1 MLVLRATVVLVVI
14 KRISLLVAAAP
25 LAAGSLIRERNS
37 VVLGVLGFT
46 AASSFGY
53 LINDWKDKE
62 FDRIH
67 PKKKF
72 RPFASRELGKKSL
85 FFLLISC
92 AIISLGTCLLLPNKF
107 AIALFG
113 YLMVTITYT
122 LSIKNQPVLEMLWL
136 SLGFLIRALAGSA
149 IIQKSPT
156 GWFIVSIAF
165 GALFIVSSKRLA
177 EFKNIHEG
185 QTRRVITMYSQT
197 FLNLIVISSITI
209 TLLTYCLWVF
219 QVHPNSVIVQ
229 LTIFP
234 LTLAFFSYAWQSEIG
249 DAEAPE
255 LFIFTNKLIIYSL
268 LAIVLPLFLSIYL

>member
-1 MLVLRATVVLVVI
+1 MAVRPKQWI
-14 KRISLLVAAAP
+14 KNLLVAAAP
-25 LAAGSLIRERNS
+25 LAAGKLISEKNS
-37 VVLGVLGFT
+37 VLLGILGFT

-85 FFLLISC
+85 FLLLITC
-92 AIISLGTCLLLPNKF
+92 AIISLGTCLLLPSKF
-107 AIALFG
+107 AISLLA
-113 YLMVTITYT
+113 YLVVTITYT
-122 LSIKNQPVLEMLWL
+122 LAIKNQPVLEMLWL
-136 SLGFLIRALAGSA
+136 SLGFLIRALAGSV
-149 IIQKSPT
+149 IIQESPT

-177 EFKNIHEG
+177 EFKNIHKG
-185 QTRRVITMYSQT
+185 QTRKVITVYNQPY
-197 FLNLIVISSITI
+197 LNLIVTSSVTI

-219 QVHPNSVIVQ
+219 QVHPNSVLVQ

-234 LTLAFFSYAWQSEIG
+234 LTLAFFLYAWQSEIG

-268 LAIVLPLFLSIYL
+268 LAIVSLLFLVIYL